1 MLLHRVLHGEVS
13 GEVCGEVIN
22 KHLTIRKAD
31 KQRVSPHF
39 GEAWYFF
46 SIKVFRR
53 IIYGSGKEKR

>member
-1 MLLHRVLHGEVS
+1 MLPRQVLPGEVS

-31 KQRVSPHF
+31 KQRVSQHF
-39 GEAWYFF
+39 GEVCYFF

>member
-22 KHLTIRKAD
+22 KHLTIPKAD

-39 GEAWYFF
+39 GEVWHFF
-46 SIKVFRR
+46 R
-53 IIYGSGKEKR
+53 